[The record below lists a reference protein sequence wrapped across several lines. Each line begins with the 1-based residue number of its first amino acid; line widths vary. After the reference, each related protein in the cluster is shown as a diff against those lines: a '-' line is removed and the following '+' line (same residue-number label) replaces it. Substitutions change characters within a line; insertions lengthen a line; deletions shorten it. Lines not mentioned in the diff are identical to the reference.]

1 MSTIE
6 LSTILLKNLAVP
18 TQTISMADAQTLY
31 SLLKEIF
38 LILDDGDRQ
47 LLSQFELSPSRYY
60 ALVHLGN
67 NPGMSL
73 SELSELMLCDKSN
86 ATRIVRGLE
95 NEGLARRRPHE
106 TDRRAIRLFLSEDG
120 DKLRRRAIAAHERYN
135 RGRLQSLTNGSGRA
149 LVGDLSQ
156 LKRSLNDRALRTN
169 QE

>member
-1 MSTIE
+1 
-6 LSTILLKNLAVP
+6 
-18 TQTISMADAQTLY
+18 MADAQILY

-47 LLSQFELSPSRYY
+47 LLGQFDLTPSRYY

-73 SELSELMLCDKSN
+73 SELSHLMLCDKSN

-95 NEGLARRRPHE
+95 ENGLVTRTPHE
-106 TDRRAIRLFLSEDG
+106 SDRRAIRLYLSRDG
-120 DKLRRRAIAAHERYN
+120 DNLRRRAITAHDRYN
-135 RGRLQSLTNGSGRA
+135 KGRLQSVSNGSGEA

-156 LKRSLNDRALRTN
+156 LKRSLSDRALRTN